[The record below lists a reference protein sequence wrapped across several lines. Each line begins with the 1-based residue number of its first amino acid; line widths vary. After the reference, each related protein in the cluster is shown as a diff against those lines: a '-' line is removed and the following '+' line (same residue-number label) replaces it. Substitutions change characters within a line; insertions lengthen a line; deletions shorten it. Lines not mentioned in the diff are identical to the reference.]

1 MKESPGN
8 PLKQD
13 RLAWVIA
20 QARLLPPPALSS
32 LRFPA
37 NAILFFD
44 CSVTCDMDTAI
55 SVRSGGNMETGN
67 KVFDYIFN
75 PKNIAIIGA
84 SPSDLATIAHM
95 KTRIRE
101 RLYLVNPKY
110 TEVRGKKC
118 YPSILD
124 VEAQIDYVIIGT
136 SAALLPQIITE
147 CIRKGV
153 KVAQIFTAGFSETG
167 IPERIRQEEELK
179 QMAKGRIRLIG
190 PNCFGVY
197 CPGAGLSIVPESP
210 TEEGH
215 IGVVAQSGSFAESFS
230 YFASTK
236 NLRFSKVISY
246 GNAADLDGADF
257 LGYLA
262 DDADTK
268 LIAFYIEGTK
278 NVSHLED
285 ALTRA
290 ARQKPVIV
298 IKGGMTP
305 QGMRAAASH
314 TAAMAGSP
322 DIWRAFFKQCGAL
335 QVETFDE
342 MVNTLIAFDT
352 SPLPSG
358 RAMALITNS
367 GGFSVIQT
375 DMCLKAGIE
384 VPRFSP
390 ETVEALRTLV
400 PAAGTSVGN
409 PLDAWPIYY
418 NVGPAGNISDII
430 NIVAADRQIHSLVFQ
445 FDQFRYLRRILGQ
458 GIDAHMKRLIELMI
472 EGCEQ
477 ARGREHKPVFITVS
491 LDPYLE
497 DEEDRHYN
505 LLLKRTFA
513 ARGFPV
519 YATLDATVRA
529 MANLCRY
536 NEGRR
541 HP

>member
-1 MKESPGN
+1 MERG
-8 PLKQD
+8 D
-13 RLAWVIA
+13 R
-20 QARLLPPPALSS
+20 
-32 LRFPA
+32 
-37 NAILFFD
+37 
-44 CSVTCDMDTAI
+44 
-55 SVRSGGNMETGN
+55 
-67 KVFDYIFN
+67 VFDYIFN
-75 PKNIAIIGA
+75 PRAVAIIGA
-84 SPSDLATIAHM
+84 SPSDQATRAQM
-95 KTRIRE
+95 KTKIRE

-110 TEVRGKKC
+110 TEVLGKKC

-124 VEAQIDYVIIGT
+124 VEAEIDYVIIGI
-136 SAALLPQIITE
+136 SASLLPQVLE
-147 CIRKGV
+147 QCIRKGV

-167 IPERIRQEEELK
+167 IPERVKQEEELK
-179 QMAKGRIRLIG
+179 KVAKGRIRLIG

-197 CPGAGLSIVPESP
+197 CPKTGLSIIPESP

-230 YFASTK
+230 YFADTK

-257 LGYLA
+257 LEYLA

-278 NVSHLED
+278 NASHLSA

-290 ARQKPVIV
+290 ARQKPVIA
-298 IKGGMTP
+298 IKGGMTA

-314 TAAMAGSP
+314 TAALAGSP
-322 DIWRAFFKQCGAL
+322 DIWRAFFKQCGAM
-335 QVETFDE
+335 QVENFDE

-390 ETVEALRTLV
+390 ETIEALRALV
-400 PAAGTSVGN
+400 PAAGTSIGN

-418 NVGPAGNISDII
+418 NVGPTGNIADII
-430 NIVAADRQIHSLVFQ
+430 RIVAADRQIHSLVFQ
-445 FDQFRYLRRILGQ
+445 FDQVRYLRRILGQ
-458 GIDAHMKRLIELMI
+458 GLDAHMKRLIELMV

-477 ARGREHKPVFITVS
+477 ARQKEHKPVMITVS

-497 DEEDRHYN
+497 DEEDRYYN
-505 LLLKRTFA
+505 LLLKRTFV

-519 YATLDATVRA
+519 YATLDATVKA
-529 MANLCRY
+529 TANLCRY
-536 NEGRR
+536 YESRNRS
-541 HP
+541 

>member
-1 MKESPGN
+1 MAKG
-8 PLKQD
+8 D
-13 RLAWVIA
+13 
-20 QARLLPPPALSS
+20 
-32 LRFPA
+32 
-37 NAILFFD
+37 
-44 CSVTCDMDTAI
+44 
-55 SVRSGGNMETGN
+55 

-75 PKNIAIIGA
+75 PQNVAIIGA

-95 KTRIRE
+95 KTKIRD

-124 VEAQIDYVIIGT
+124 VEAQIDYVIIGI
-136 SAALLPQIITE
+136 SAALLPQVLE
-147 CIRKGV
+147 DCIRKGV
-153 KVAQIFTAGFSETG
+153 KVAQIYTAGFSETG
-167 IPERIRQEEELK
+167 IPERAKQEEEIK
-179 QMAKGRIRLIG
+179 RIAAGRIRLIG

-197 CPGAGLSIVPESP
+197 CPKAGLSIVPESP

-230 YFASTK
+230 YFANTK

-257 LGYLA
+257 LDYLA
-262 DDADTK
+262 DDADTNI
-268 LIAFYIEGTK
+268 IAFYIEGTK
-278 NVSHLED
+278 NGSRLAA

-290 ARQKPVIV
+290 AKQKPVIA

-314 TAAMAGSP
+314 TAALAGSP
-322 DIWRAFFKQCGAL
+322 DIWRGLFKQCGVL
-335 QVETFDE
+335 QVENFDE
-342 MVNTLIAFDT
+342 MANALRALDT
-352 SPLPSG
+352 SPLPAG
-358 RAMALITNS
+358 RAIALITNS

-375 DMCLKAGIE
+375 DMCLKAGIV
-384 VPRFSP
+384 VPRFSE

-400 PAAGTSVGN
+400 PAAGTSIGN

-418 NVGPAGNISDII
+418 NVGPAGNIADII
-430 NIVAADRQIHSLVFQ
+430 RTVAADRHIQTLVFQ
-445 FDQFRYLRRILGQ
+445 FDQFRYLRRILGKD
-458 GIDAHMKRLIELMI
+458 IDAHMQRLLALMV

-477 ARGREHKPVFITVS
+477 ARQKEGKPVLITVS

-505 LLLKRTFA
+505 LLLKRTFT

-519 YATLDATVRA
+519 YATLDATVKA
-529 MANLCRY
+529 TANLCRY
-536 NEGRR
+536 YESRNRAISGTLL
-541 HP
+541 PY